1 MGTIEG
7 MRAAN
12 QAHVRLAA
20 RGDRDGAAQ
29 KKPAAAPGP
38 AALRRTYFALLCNN
52 ISSTLLKEIIIK
64 CLSRCPLKG
73 S

>member
-38 AALRRTYFALLCNN
+38 AASHRKYFALLCDNKL
-52 ISSTLLKEIIIK
+52 SSILRKEIN
-64 CLSRCPLKG
+64 
-73 S
+73 